1 MRDEGGRRAVRKPL
15 DGAGGFDV
23 LGQVEVVRAGHLRGF
38 RNRCRQRIGR
48 GGEDNVLAFDMRR
61 KRLRIADLK
70 LLRGY
75 VLVRQALEARAV
87 AVDDRHVIVAGI
99 RKKLGDRNPDLA
111 AAHQHHVLHRSLLL
125 VSGEAKED
133 LPQRHGDTERLNGCR
148 NRGSRRKARSAR
160 EARKATL
167 NRERQRPGRTPGHL
181 RVSVPLWW
189 ILPFSFAGLETWPLS
204 RPERSQRNGGN
215 WARLRRIA
223 GLPGRTPDRPMRDA
237 DSKLI
242 ALLKANA
249 REPTASL
256 ARKLGLAR
264 STVQE
269 KIAKLEKDG
278 TIEGYTV
285 KLSDAREA
293 RRLRA
298 IVMISADPKQADRV
312 AAELKRMHEVRAL
325 YAVSGAYD
333 MIAVVETETTAKMDT
348 SLDRIGRATGV
359 ARTVSSIVLSEKFA
373 R

>member
-1 MRDEGGRRAVRKPL
+1 
-15 DGAGGFDV
+15 
-23 LGQVEVVRAGHLRGF
+23 
-38 RNRCRQRIGR
+38 
-48 GGEDNVLAFDMRR
+48 
-61 KRLRIADLK
+61 
-70 LLRGY
+70 
-75 VLVRQALEARAV
+75 
-87 AVDDRHVIVAGI
+87 
-99 RKKLGDRNPDLA
+99 
-111 AAHQHHVLHRSLLL
+111 
-125 VSGEAKED
+125 
-133 LPQRHGDTERLNGCR
+133 
-148 NRGSRRKARSAR
+148 
-160 EARKATL
+160 
-167 NRERQRPGRTPGHL
+167 
-181 RVSVPLWW
+181 
-189 ILPFSFAGLETWPLS
+189 
-204 RPERSQRNGGN
+204 
-215 WARLRRIA
+215 
-223 GLPGRTPDRPMRDA
+223 MRDA

-359 ARTVSSIVLSEKFA
+359 ARTVSSIVLSEKFVRWSA
-373 R
+373 LNSRRPILLCHSRRAAQSRGEGREPRSKSFVAIEI